1 MKKILLFLF
10 TTTFVL
16 AAASFV
22 EEEKSDQ
29 HAPQT
34 VSKELEDSAFDSESE
49 RMFGWY
55 RLGLA
60 SMALHLETSHPALYE
75 KAVSIVA
82 SSVHGDIFRCAEDVP
97 PLREL
102 ALASVLDNLNDDL
115 NWPAFHFALSL
126 GVGHPAYERASA
138 IIIDRLSKLSIST
151 SGVSNSDHQLLGL
164 AFEGPFVG
172 ACVQRF
178 YCTFTKS
185 PDSLT
190 LQAKVIVEKKLLDA
204 SLELEKCDSTT
215 LRLVLS
221 MSDHPDLREQAITTI
236 RKKLTEFQLA
246 KFIRSSHCD
255 TSYIHLALNHPELR
269 EQALALVEKNLND
282 IMTDSPKCINYFHFT
297 DVIAMAL
304 ELGIGHPLHEQ
315 AISIIRNNLTDD
327 DSQIHVNGSVL
338 HFASFWGAHHPD
350 VRQKFVDI
358 ITSKIKNPNS
368 CSAGRPYYDSQ
379 VLHLAFKIEELHEY
393 LAAIIEKNL

>member
-1 MKKILLFLF
+1 
-10 TTTFVL
+10 L

-49 RMFGWY
+49 RMFGRY

-75 KAVSIVA
+75 KAVSILA
-82 SSVHGDIFRCAEDVP
+82 SSIDDVFGCADHVP

-102 ALASVLDNLNDDL
+102 ALASVLDKLNDDIHHS
-115 NWPAFHFALSL
+115 AFRFALSL
-126 GVGHPAYERASA
+126 DVDHPAYERASA
-138 IIIDRLSKLSIST
+138 IIRDKFSKLNIGPDGCLSH
-151 SGVSNSDHQLLGL
+151 SDKELLGL

-172 ACVQRF
+172 ACVPRF
-178 YCTFTKS
+178 YYTFTRS
-185 PDSLT
+185 ADSFT
-190 LQAKVIVEKKLLDA
+190 EQAKVIVAKKLVDA

-221 MSDHPDLREQAITTI
+221 MSDHPHLREQAITTI

-315 AISIIRNNLTDD
+315 AISIIRN
-327 DSQIHVNGSVL
+327 
-338 HFASFWGAHHPD
+338 
-350 VRQKFVDI
+350 
-358 ITSKIKNPNS
+358 
-368 CSAGRPYYDSQ
+368 C
-379 VLHLAFKIEELHEY
+379 
-393 LAAIIEKNL
+393 